1 MARRTV
7 PGTSSKFIM
16 RSKNNFDSGVFVMIS
31 TDLNGVSPLSMIFFK
46 RVNWPSILLITLRRR
61 KSGEREMRT

>member
-1 MARRTV
+1 
-7 PGTSSKFIM
+7 
-16 RSKNNFDSGVFVMIS
+16 MIS